1 MFPVAVWILTQLGLS
16 TNAAIGIALVV
27 LLALDWYFDF
37 SAVMALMA
45 PVIPIGGMTLG
56 LFTSTE
62 AAVAAVIWS
71 LFLGLVRYC
80 SMTMRALAK
89 GPSIRSKPRPPFC
102 SSSPPRRSSLGFL
115 P

>member
-1 MFPVAVWILTQLGLS
+1 MGQRQPVLVAPTANASIEVAIVLMFPVAVWILTQLGLS

-45 PVIPIGGMTLG
+45 PVIPDGGMTLG
-56 LFTSTE
+56 LFTPTE
-62 AAVAAVIWS
+62 
-71 LFLGLVRYC
+71 
-80 SMTMRALAK
+80 
-89 GPSIRSKPRPPFC
+89 
-102 SSSPPRRSSLGFL
+102 L